1 MSKVRYDEWY
11 FYNNCE
17 KFIKEID
24 FVYDTYIKNITTIY
38 DTPDFEADRY
48 VNYLEQNSNELQSQY
63 LDDAMLEIQSKGQ
76 ERYYF
81 VLNMKYRNLAIY
93 INLIYQMLEQ
103 FIISL
108 CKFQQRFHSYDSC
121 INNLNLRDL
130 HKCNL
135 MFTKYG
141 FDFESLKEYEKI
153 YELRLLQNVLK
164 HSDGESKEKL
174 VEIRPDYFIEKNSV
188 LTIYRNTIIDA
199 TLNISDDDFKEYVI
213 AIKRFLRQF
222 PEKLMYKYNCETSKL

>member
-11 FYNNCE
+11 FDDNCE
-17 KFIKEID
+17 RFIKEIE
-24 FVYDTYIKNITTIY
+24 FVYDTYVKSIKNIY
-38 DTPDFEADRY
+38 NTPDCEADRY
-48 VNYLEQNSNELQSQY
+48 VSYLEQNFDELES
-63 LDDAMLEIQSKGQ
+63 LNCDDAMLEIQSRGQ

-108 CKFQQRFHSYDSC
+108 CKFQQKYHSYNVY
-121 INNLNLRDL
+121 INRLRLRDL

-135 MFTKYG
+135 MFKKYD
-141 FDFESLKEYEKI
+141 FDFENLKEYNKI

-164 HSDGESKEKL
+164 HSDGESKEEL
-174 VEIRPDYFIEKNSV
+174 LTIRPDYFIEKNSV
-188 LTIYRNTIIDA
+188 LAIYKNTIIDA
-199 TLNISDDDFKEYVI
+199 TLNISDDDLKEYVI
-213 AIKRFLRQF
+213 AIKEFLR
-222 PEKLMYKYNCETSKL
+222 